1 MTLKP
6 RRRGDWTP
14 ERKHAGEALLPT
26 AGASAGEVC
35 ALSGPVSFSDIL
47 SVVEKPSRYIGGE
60 VNAIRKDRAKCRLSF
75 ALAFPDAYEVGMS
88 HLGLQILYAILNSD
102 PTIVAERFYAPW
114 PDMER
119 RMRAAGLQL
128 ASLESRTVLR
138 DFDIVGFSLQYELSY
153 TNVLNMLDLGGIPL
167 RSEDRREGDPL
178 VIAGGP
184 CAFNPAP
191 VAPFFDAI
199 VIGEGEEVVLEIA
212 RAVRAAKERGD
223 RREKRLAMLS
233 EIEGIYV
240 PAIHRDTARI
250 KKRIVMD
257 LDAWRLPGKPLVPLM
272 NTIHD
277 RVTLEIARGCTRGCR
292 FCQAGMIWR
301 PVRERSPDV
310 LRVMAEEMLCSTG
323 YDEISLLSLSTG
335 DYSKI
340 EYVLSDFM
348 NRFYDRRIAIGLP
361 SLRVETLSQKLIEE
375 IRRVR
380 KTSFTLA
387 PEAGTQRLRDVLNK
401 GNTEQDLLET
411 ARRVFEAGWR
421 SVKLY
426 FMIGIPGEREED
438 LEGIA
443 DLALKVLREGKSQKQ
458 VNLALSTFVPKS
470 HTPFQWCPQAEL
482 EEILDKQR
490 FFKKRLTHRNLPL
503 KWHDG
508 RMSHLEGIFSRGD
521 ERLAALVEKAYRL
534 GCRFDGW
541 SDAFNFDS
549 WQKALEETGIRAAD
563 YLRNRWVDEP
573 LPWAGVDCGL
583 SRDFLLAE
591 YQKARTGSLTPD
603 CRTAECQA
611 CGVCDFDSIE
621 IIRAKEPE
629 ERIVK
634 SEEIQKKAG
643 GPAGGKWR
651 LKFIKGGDARFL
663 SHLEIA
669 SALIRAIRQGGVP
682 LLYSEGFRPH
692 SRLSFG
698 HATAVGMESVGEYAD
713 LHVADTRLEA
723 PENLCRRI
731 NARLPSGLSVESIR
745 EVFPGDRELLKNIR
759 GFEYEI
765 RLPDG
770 LAGNRLHDLEERIGE
785 FLGKAECIVSRH
797 ERDRTR
803 QKNIRPYVGRL
814 FMDRQVRKIFLLL
827 LQAEGGTAR
836 PMEIL
841 THVLGLEESE
851 ARRSRVIKKGTLFDD
866 KIC

>member
-6 RRRGDWTP
+6 HRRGDWSPDRTD
-14 ERKHAGEALLPT
+14 
-26 AGASAGEVC
+26 AGEVR
-35 ALSGPVSFSDIL
+35 AFSKTGAFEDIL

-60 VNAIRKDRAKCRLSF
+60 VNTIRKDRAKCRLSF

-102 PTIVAERFYAPW
+102 PTIVTERFYAPW

-128 ASLESRTVLR
+128 SSLESRTALR
-138 DFDIVGFSLQYELSY
+138 EFDIVGFSLQYELSY

-167 RSEDRREGDPL
+167 RAKDRREGDPL
-178 VIAGGP
+178 IIGGGP

-199 VIGEGEEVVLEIA
+199 VIGEGEEVVQEIA
-212 RAVRAAKERGD
+212 RTVGEAKERGYG
-223 RREKRLAMLS
+223 REKRLTLLS

-240 PAIHRDTARI
+240 PAVHGDAARI

-257 LDAWRLPGKPLVPLM
+257 LDAWRMPVKPLVPLM

-277 RVTLEIARGCTRGCR
+277 RATLEIARGCTRGCR
-292 FCQAGMIWR
+292 FCQAGMVWR
-301 PVRERSPDV
+301 PVRERSPAV

-387 PEAGTQRLRDVLNK
+387 PEAGTQRLRDIINK
-401 GNTEQDLLET
+401 GNTEADLLET
-411 ARRVFEAGWR
+411 ARRVFEGGWK

-426 FMIGIPGEREED
+426 FMIGIPGERKED

-443 DLALKVLREGKSQKQ
+443 DLAYKVLREGKSQKR
-458 VNLALSTFVPKS
+458 VNLALSTFVPKP
-470 HTPFQWCPQAEL
+470 HTPFQWHRQAGL

-490 FFKKRLTHRNLPL
+490 FFKKRVTHRNLSL

-508 RMSHLEGIFSRGD
+508 RMSYLEGIFSRGD
-521 ERLAALVEKAYRL
+521 ERLAALVERAYRL

-541 SDAFNFDS
+541 SDAFRFDD
-549 WQKALEETGIRAAD
+549 WQKALEETGIRATD
-563 YLRNRWVDEP
+563 YLRERRVDES

-583 SRDFLLAE
+583 SGDFLLTE
-591 YQKARTGSLTPD
+591 YHKARTGSLTAD
-603 CRTAECQA
+603 CRTADCQA
-611 CGVCDFDSIE
+611 CGVCDFESIKIIEAKKPEDRVVKPAE
-621 IIRAKEPE
+621 IEGKT
-629 ERIVK
+629 
-634 SEEIQKKAG
+634 KA
-643 GPAGGKWR
+643 PAGGKWR
-651 LKFIKGGDARFL
+651 IKFAKVGDARFL
-663 SHLEIA
+663 SHLEVA
-669 SALIRAIRQGGVP
+669 SALIRSIKQSGLP
-682 LLYSEGFRPH
+682 LSYSEGFRPH
-692 SRLSFG
+692 PRLSFG
-698 HATAVGMESVGEYAD
+698 HATAVGMESVEEHAD
-713 LHVADTRLEA
+713 LRIEDSRLDD
-723 PENLCRRI
+723 PEDLCQKL
-731 NARLPSGLSVESIR
+731 NARLPSGLSVEGIR
-745 EVFPGDRELLKNIR
+745 EVFPGDGELLKNIR

-765 RLPDG
+765 RLPEG
-770 LAGNRLHDLEERIGE
+770 LAGKRLYDLEKRIGE
-785 FLGKAECIVSRH
+785 FLGKGECIVI
-797 ERDRTR
+797 R
-803 QKNIRPYVGRL
+803 QGKDKARRKNIRPYVGRL
-814 FMDRQVRKIFLLL
+814 VMDRQVHKIFLLL
-827 LQAEGGTAR
+827 LQTEGGTAR
-836 PMEIL
+836 PLEIL
-841 THVLGLEESE
+841 THVLGLEEEE
-851 ARRSRVIKKGTLFDD
+851 ARRSRVIKKSTLFGD

>member
-1 MTLKP
+1 MTLKS
-6 RRRGDWTP
+6 RHRGDWTP
-14 ERKHAGEALLPT
+14 ERTHAGEALLPT
-26 AGASAGEVC
+26 AGTSAGEVR
-35 ALSGPVSFSDIL
+35 AFSETVSFEEIL

-60 VNAIRKDRAKCRLSF
+60 VNTVLKDRAKCRLSF

-102 PTIVAERFYAPW
+102 PAVVAERFYAPW

-128 ASLESRTVLR
+128 SSLESRTVLR

-167 RSEDRREGDPL
+167 RSKDRREGDPL

-212 RAVRAAKERGD
+212 RAVREAKERGD
-223 RREKRLAMLS
+223 HREKRLAMLS
-233 EIEGIYV
+233 EIQGIYV
-240 PAIHRDTARI
+240 PAIHRNAARI

-272 NTIHD
+272 NTIHN
-277 RVTLEIARGCTRGCR
+277 RATLEIARGCTRGCR

-375 IRRVR
+375 IRKVR

-387 PEAGTQRLRDVLNK
+387 PEAGTQRLRDIINK
-401 GNTEQDLLET
+401 GNTEEDLLET
-411 ARRVFEAGWR
+411 ARRVFEAGWK

-443 DLALKVLREGKSQKQ
+443 DLAYKVLREGKSQRL
-458 VNLALSTFVPKS
+458 VNLALSTFVPKP
-470 HTPFQWCPQAEL
+470 HTPFQWCPQADL

-490 FFKKRLTHRNLPL
+490 FFKKRVTHRNLSL

-508 RMSHLEGIFSRGD
+508 RMSYLEGIFSRGD
-521 ERLAALVEKAYRL
+521 ERLAALVEKAYLR

-541 SDAFNFDS
+541 SDAFKFDD

-563 YLRNRWVDEP
+563 YLRDRGVDEP
-573 LPWAGVDCGL
+573 LPWARVDCGL

-603 CRTAECQA
+603 CRTADCQA
-611 CGVCDFDSIE
+611 CGVCDFESIE

-629 ERIVK
+629 DRIVK
-634 SEEIQKKAG
+634 PAEFPEKTK
-643 GPAGGKWR
+643 GPAGVKWR
-651 LKFIKGGDARFL
+651 IKFVKGGDARFL
-663 SHLEIA
+663 SHLEVA
-669 SALIRAIRQGGVP
+669 SALIRAIRQSGLS

-692 SRLSFG
+692 PRLSFG
-698 HATAVGMESVGEYAD
+698 HATAVGMESVEEHAD
-713 LHVADTRLEA
+713 LQVEDTRLGD
-723 PENLCRRI
+723 PGDLCRKI
-731 NARLPSGLSVESIR
+731 NSRLPSGLFVESIR
-745 EVFPGDRELLKNIR
+745 EVSPVDGELLKNIR

-770 LAGNRLHDLEERIGE
+770 LAVDRLYDLEKRIGE
-785 FLGKAECIVSRH
+785 FLGKAECVVSRQ
-797 ERDRTR
+797 RKDKTR
-803 QKNIRPYVGRL
+803 PKNIRPCVRSL
-814 FMDRQVRKIFLLL
+814 VLDRQGRKIYLFL

-836 PMEIL
+836 PLEIL
-841 THVLGLEESE
+841 THVLGLDEAE
-851 ARRSRVIKKGTLFDD
+851 ARRSRVIKRGTLFDD